1 MKIIAISD
9 THLHDGQIPNNILDI
24 IADCD
29 IIVHAG
35 DFTSMEC
42 YEAFASTG
50 KLKAVHGNSD
60 DAKLRK
66 LLPERIKFEVDGV
79 KIGVVHE
86 GGLSITT
93 TIAVHY
99 LALEMGVD
107 VLIFGHIHR
116 PLIEKNDVM
125 LVCPGSPTSP
135 RMADPTV
142 VELKIEK
149 NDENEKGSVFGR
161 IIEIEGKCCDYMAF
175 SRNLEKNDTNK

>member
-9 THLHDGQIPNNILDI
+9 THLHDNQIPNNILDI
-24 IADCD
+24 INECD

-35 DFTSMEC
+35 DFTSLEC
-42 YEAFASTG
+42 YKAFASTG
-50 KLKAVHGNSD
+50 KLKAVFGNSD
-60 DAKLRK
+60 EAKLK
-66 LLPERIKFEVDGV
+66 NLLPKQIKFEVNGV

-86 GGLSITT
+86 GGLSITN
-93 TIAVHY
+93 TIAVRY
-99 LALEMGVD
+99 LAREMGVD

-142 VELKIEK
+142 VELMIE
-149 NDENEKGSVFGR
+149 NGSVSGK
-161 IIEIEGKCCDYMAF
+161 IIEIEGKCCDYVAF
-175 SRNLEKNDTNK
+175 SRNLGKNDK

>member
-9 THLHDGQIPNNILDI
+9 THLHGASIPQNILGI
-24 IADCD
+24 IENCD

-35 DFTSMEC
+35 DFTSLEC
-42 YEAFASTG
+42 YKVFASTG
-50 KLKAVHGNSD
+50 KLKAVCGNSD
-60 DAKLRK
+60 DAKLK
-66 LLPERIKFEVDGV
+66 NLLPERIKFEVDGV

-86 GGLSITT
+86 GGLSITNT
-93 TIAVHY
+93 TALRY

-116 PLIEKNDVM
+116 PLIEKSDVM

-142 VELKIEK
+142 VELIIE
-149 NDENEKGSVFGR
+149 NGSVSGR
-161 IIEIEGKCCDYMAF
+161 IIEIEGECCDYVAF
-175 SRNLEKNDTNK
+175 SRNLENSQTNNR

>member
-9 THLHDGQIPNNILDI
+9 THLHDNQIPNNILDI
-24 IADCD
+24 IDECD

-35 DFTSMEC
+35 DFTSLEC
-42 YEAFASTG
+42 YKAFASTG
-50 KLKAVHGNSD
+50 KLKAVFGNSD
-60 DAKLRK
+60 EAKLK
-66 LLPERIKFEVDGV
+66 NLLPKQIKFEVDGV

-86 GGLSITT
+86 GGLSITN
-93 TIAVHY
+93 TIAVRY
-99 LALEMGVD
+99 LAREMGVD

-142 VELKIEK
+142 VELMIE
-149 NDENEKGSVFGR
+149 NGSVSGK
-161 IIEIEGKCCDYMAF
+161 IIEIEGKCCDYVAF
-175 SRNLEKNDTNK
+175 SRNLGKNDK

>member
-9 THLHDGQIPNNILDI
+9 THLHGASIPQNILGI
-24 IADCD
+24 IENCD

-35 DFTSMEC
+35 DFTSLEC
-42 YEAFASTG
+42 YKVFASTG
-50 KLKAVHGNSD
+50 KLKAVCGNSD
-60 DAKLRK
+60 DAKLK
-66 LLPERIKFEVDGV
+66 NLLPERIKFEVDGV

-86 GGLSITT
+86 GGLSITNT
-93 TIAVHY
+93 TAVRY

-107 VLIFGHIHR
+107 VLIFGHIHS

-142 VELKIEK
+142 VELII
-149 NDENEKGSVFGR
+149 EKGSVSGR
-161 IIEIEGKCCDYMAF
+161 IIEIEGKCCDYVAF
-175 SRNLEKNDTNK
+175 SRNLGNPQKNNR